1 MASLADSLWHRNR
14 VLAEAALEHTFVQGI
29 ASGELARATFAYY
42 VGQDAAFLDAFCR
55 AYALALAKSP
65 DQDGLIAFREL
76 LDAAADELRLH
87 RGYADR
93 WDVDL
98 HQAADPATAAYTNF
112 LLAVA
117 ALEPVGHIAAAM
129 TPCMRLYAYLGQ
141 QLAAQTKPDSPYREW
156 VMTYSSPQFEAL
168 ARRVE
173 GLLDRYGGDHDRLAD
188 LYHQAMEHNRSSS
201 TLSPD
206 ARDHDCDTDEP
217 SHRLVAGLMAP
228 NGPLSRCPP
237 QPLGDEHRAHD
248 SQSGEFSGHY
258 ATSFLVLDNCLRQSL
273 PVREERHGQIMR
285 GQQRLHRAA
294 RDRSRQ
300 QKTLRPV
307 ASMVHQGPCGSRGFD
322 PLCN

>member
-29 ASGELARATFAYY
+29 TSGELAPATFAYY

-76 LDAAADELRLH
+76 LDAAAEELRLH

-93 WDVDL
+93 WNVDL

-129 TPCMRLYAYLGQ
+129 TPCLRLYAYLGQ
-141 QLAAQTKPDSPYREW
+141 QLAA
-156 VMTYSSPQFEAL
+156 YSSPQFEAL

-173 GLLDRYGGDHDRLAD
+173 GLLDRYGGDHDRLAV
-188 LYHQAMEHNRSSS
+188 LYHQAMELELRFF
-201 TLSPD
+201 D
-206 ARDHDCDTDEP
+206 AAD
-217 SHRLVAGLMAP
+217 
-228 NGPLSRCPP
+228 RC
-237 QPLGDEHRAHD
+237 
-248 SQSGEFSGHY
+248 
-258 ATSFLVLDNCLRQSL
+258 
-273 PVREERHGQIMR
+273 ER
-285 GQQRLHRAA
+285 
-294 RDRSRQ
+294 
-300 QKTLRPV
+300 P
-307 ASMVHQGPCGSRGFD
+307 
-322 PLCN
+322 